1 MKKDRKRKILLK
13 DLEKKTRLDYHPVK
27 DSIIIAL
34 SFLIVVCIFI
44 GTYYAMPRSNNVYV
58 EIKYGSTL
66 LWDPEDATCNTQIQF
81 PDEGEYTITYTK
93 EDGEIFL
100 GEGNYFEFYGDE
112 VAVTLYSDKS
122 IQITKEESPRNVCS
136 NLGRIYTSYTPL
148 VCLPNSIQ
156 ATIVASSFPD
166 YDS

>member
-1 MKKDRKRKILLK
+1 MKKDGNRKTLLK
-13 DLEKKTRLDYHPVK
+13 GLEKKTRLDYHPVK
-27 DSIIIAL
+27 DSVMIVL

-44 GTYYAMPRSNNVYV
+44 GTYYSMPSSDNVYV
-58 EIKYGSTL
+58 EIKYGSVL
-66 LWDPEDATCNTQIQF
+66 LWDPEDASKNTRIAF
-81 PDEGEYTITYTK
+81 PDDEEYTITYTK

-112 VAVTLYSDKS
+112 VAITLYPDKS

-136 NLGRIYTSYTPL
+136 NLGRIYTTYTPL

-156 ATIVASSFPD
+156 ATIVASSFPE